1 MDFSK
6 WRLEILHEIEYL
18 VFHNYFV
25 FFEKKKFFRNSEIN
39 VFRLDQFSLLMY
51 RCLLPSSAT
60 VKMDYEENMEN
71 ARYATNDGTLLQ
83 GRIQDFKGGHLKKL
97 RRAEGGANILG
108 LFHRGSQLYFHIAR
122 YMLKEKG
129 GHFFCCPK

>member
-6 WRLEILHEIEYL
+6 WRPEILNEIEYL

-25 FFEKKKFFRNSEIN
+25 FFQGKKIRS
-39 VFRLDQFSLLMY
+39 DQFSLLMY

-71 ARYATNDGTLLQ
+71 AHYATNDDTPL
-83 GRIQDFKGGHLKKL
+83 
-97 RRAEGGANILG
+97 
-108 LFHRGSQLYFHIAR
+108 
-122 YMLKEKG
+122 
-129 GHFFCCPK
+129 